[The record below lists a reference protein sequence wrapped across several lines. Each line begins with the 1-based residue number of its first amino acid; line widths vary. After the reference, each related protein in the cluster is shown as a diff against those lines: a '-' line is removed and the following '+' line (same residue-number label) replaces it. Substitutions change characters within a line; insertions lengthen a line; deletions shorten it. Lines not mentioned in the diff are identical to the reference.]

1 MSNIFIYFVL
11 FLPRMRLTRITI
23 TRVAYRDPDALDL
36 NRELQLIAG
45 SIGLFNQRDKDRSK
59 YRIFIA
65 LLRALSTPEQT
76 LTTDDLALGLGLSR
90 ATVIHHLGALIDAGI
105 VVQYRGAYR
114 LSVDSLSEL
123 VDKIQEDLDKTMAEL
138 RAVAKKADV
147 GLRLDAH
154 TP

>member
-1 MSNIFIYFVL
+1 
-11 FLPRMRLTRITI
+11 MRLTRITI

-65 LLRALSTPEQT
+65 LLRALSAPEQT
-76 LTTDDLALGLGLSR
+76 LTTDDLALGLALSR

-147 GLRLDAH
+147 GLRLAH
-154 TP
+154 TT